1 MQQAKSLFLYL
12 MGTKPDA
19 MLKITILVLFY
30 FTFPLII
37 IYMCKRWSVLKKL
50 GSIVLAYGFGLLLGS
65 IGILPQGSDAYRLAL
80 QGKAAL
86 PDTEL
91 QALLA
96 AGTIS
101 QYDSYVNSIAST
113 QDLLVSVIV
122 PLAFPLLLFSLNI
135 KRWLRFAKEGFISM
149 VLALISVVAIVSSG
163 YFIFKN
169 VVPDSWKVA
178 GMLVGVYTGGTPN
191 LVSLKVALG
200 VDPNL
205 FVMTSTYDM
214 IVGAIT
220 IIFFITIGPKIFR
233 AILPPFKHHGDS
245 GVTDEMIEEAES
257 FEDFTGM
264 FRKGRIFPLLKA
276 LGLALLIFIVSF
288 GISLLLPGV
297 SQMVVVIL
305 SITTLAVLA
314 SLINWINSIEKT
326 FQLGMY
332 FILVFSFTVA
342 SMADLKVI
350 FSIGF
355 LGLFGYITY
364 AYFGTLLLHLLLS
377 RIFKV
382 NADDFLITTTAFVF
396 SPPFVPVVAGALK
409 NKDVIITGITV
420 GIIGYVIGNYLGVAL
435 GYFLKAF

>member
-1 MQQAKSLFLYL
+1 MIKIFLL
-12 MGTKPDA
+12 
-19 MLKITILVLFY
+19 ILFY

-37 IYMCKRWSVLKKL
+37 IYMCKRWSVLQKV
-50 GSIVLAYGFGLLLGS
+50 GSIVLAYGFGIFMGS

-86 PDTEL
+86 PDTEI
-91 QALLA
+91 QTLLA

-101 QYDSYVNSIAST
+101 QNDGYVNSIASA
-113 QDLLVSVIV
+113 QDMLVSVIV

-135 KRWLRFAKEGFISM
+135 KRWLRFAKDGLISM
-149 VLALISVVAIVSSG
+149 ILALISVVVIVSSG

-233 AILPPFKHHGDS
+233 AILPPFKHHGDTE
-245 GVTDEMIEEAES
+245 VTDEMIKEAES
-257 FEDFTGM
+257 FEDFSGM
-264 FRKGRIFPLLKA
+264 LKKGRVVPLLKA
-276 LGLALLIFIVSF
+276 LGLALFIFIASF
-288 GISLLLPGV
+288 GISLLLPKV

-305 SITTLAVLA
+305 SITTLGILA
-314 SLINWINSIEKT
+314 SLINWINKIEKT

-332 FILVFSFTVA
+332 FILIFSFTVA
-342 SMADLKVI
+342 SMADLRVV

-355 LGLFGYITY
+355 LGLFAYITY
-364 AYFGTLLLHLLLS
+364 AYFGSLILHLLLS
-377 RIFKV
+377 KIFKV

-420 GIIGYVIGNYLGVAL
+420 GIIGYVIGNYLGVGL
-435 GYFLKAF
+435 GYFLKGF

>member
-1 MQQAKSLFLYL
+1 MI
-12 MGTKPDA
+12 
-19 MLKITILVLFY
+19 KIVLLILFY
-30 FTFPLII
+30 FAFPLVI
-37 IYMCKRWSVLKKL
+37 IYMCKRWSALKKL

-65 IGILPQGSDAYRLAL
+65 VGFFPRGSDAYNLAL
-80 QGKAAL
+80 QGRAAL
-86 PDTEL
+86 PDTEM
-91 QALLA
+91 QALLG

-101 QYDSYVNSIAST
+101 QGDSYVNSISSA
-113 QDLLVSVIV
+113 QDMLVSIIV
-122 PLAFPLLLFSLNI
+122 PLSFPLLLFSLNI

-149 VLALISVVAIVSSG
+149 ILALISVVVIVSSG

-169 VVPDSWKVA
+169 VVPESWKVA

-214 IVGAIT
+214 IVGAVT
-220 IIFFITIGPKIFR
+220 IIFFITAGPRVFR
-233 AILPPFKHHGDS
+233 AILPPFKKHGDS
-245 GVTDEMIEEAES
+245 EVTDEMIEEAES

-264 FRKGRIFPLLKA
+264 FRKGRLIPLLKA
-276 LGLALLIFIVSF
+276 LGMALLIFIISF
-288 GISLLLPGV
+288 GISLLFPKA

-305 SITTLAVLA
+305 SITTLAIIA
-314 SLINWINSIEKT
+314 SLINSINKIEKT

-342 SMADLKVI
+342 SMADLGVI

-355 LGLFGYITY
+355 LGLFAYISY
-364 AYFGTLLLHLLLS
+364 AYFGTLILHIILS
-377 RIFKV
+377 KIFRV

-420 GIIGYVIGNYLGVAL
+420 GIIGYVIGNYLGVGL
-435 GYFLKAF
+435 GYFLKGF

>member
-1 MQQAKSLFLYL
+1 MF
-12 MGTKPDA
+12 
-19 MLKITILVLFY
+19 KIILLIIFY
-30 FTFPLII
+30 FAFPLVI
-37 IYMCKRWSVLKKL
+37 IYLCKRWSILKKI
-50 GSIVLAYGFGLLLGS
+50 GSIVLAYGFGILLGS
-65 IGILPQGSDAYRLAL
+65 VGILPSGSDAYKLAL
-80 QGKAAL
+80 QGRAAL
-86 PDTEL
+86 PQLEMET
-91 QALLA
+91 LLDS
-96 AGTIS
+96 GTIS
-101 QYDSYVNSIAST
+101 QGDSYVNSIASA
-113 QDLLVSVIV
+113 QDLLVSIIV

-135 KRWLRFAKEGFISM
+135 RRWLRFAKEGFISM
-149 VLALISVVAIVSSG
+149 ILALISVVAIVASG

-220 IIFFITIGPKIFR
+220 IIFFITAGPRLFR
-233 AILPPFKHHGDS
+233 AILPPFKHFKDTE
-245 GVTDEMIEEAES
+245 VTDEMIDEAGS
-257 FEDFTGM
+257 FEDYTGM
-264 FRKGRIFPLLKA
+264 FKKGRIVPLLKA
-276 LGLALLIFIVSF
+276 LGLALLIFVVSF
-288 GISLLLPGV
+288 GISLLLPNV
-297 SQMVVVIL
+297 QQMVVVIL
-305 SITTLAVLA
+305 SITTLAIVA
-314 SLINWINSIEKT
+314 SLVNWINKIEKT

-342 SMADLKVI
+342 SMADLGVV

-355 LGLFGYITY
+355 LGLFAYISY
-364 AYFGTLLLHLLLS
+364 AYFGTLFLHLLLS
-377 RIFKV
+377 KIFKV

-420 GIIGYVIGNYLGVAL
+420 GIIGYVIGNYLGVGL
-435 GYFLKAF
+435 GYFLKGF

>member
-1 MQQAKSLFLYL
+1 MI
-12 MGTKPDA
+12 
-19 MLKITILVLFY
+19 KIILLVLFY
-30 FTFPLII
+30 FTFPLLI
-37 IYMCKRWSVLKKL
+37 IYLCKKWPVLKKL
-50 GSIVLAYGFGLLLGS
+50 GSIVLVYGFGLILGTT
-65 IGILPQGSDAYRLAL
+65 GILPQGSDAYRLAL
-80 QGKAAL
+80 QGRASISGAEMESMIS
-86 PDTEL
+86 T
-91 QALLA
+91 
-96 AGTIS
+96 GTIS
-101 QYDSYVNSIAST
+101 QDDSYVNSIAST
-113 QDLLVSVIV
+113 QDMLISVIV

-135 KRWLRFAKEGFISM
+135 KRWLRFAKVGFISM
-149 VLALISVVAIVSSG
+149 ILAIISVVVIVSTG

-178 GMLVGVYTGGTPN
+178 GMLIGVYTGGTPN

-220 IIFFITIGPKIFR
+220 IIFFITAGPRVFR
-233 AILPPFKHHGDS
+233 AILPPFKHDGETAGS
-245 GVTDEMIEEAES
+245 DETFAETES
-257 FEDFTGM
+257 FEDYSGM
-264 FRKGRIFPLLKA
+264 FKKGRLLPLVKA
-276 LGLALLIFIVSF
+276 LGIALLILILSF
-288 GISLLLPGV
+288 VISLLLPGI

-305 SITTLAVLA
+305 SITTLAIIA
-314 SLINWINSIEKT
+314 SMVNWVNKIEKS

-342 SMADLKVI
+342 SMADLRVI

-355 LGLFGYITY
+355 LGLFAYISY
-364 AYFGTLLLHLLLS
+364 AYFGSLFLHLLLS
-377 RIFKV
+377 KIFKV
-382 NADDFLITTTAFVF
+382 NADDYLITTAAFVF

-435 GYFLKAF
+435 GYFLKQIIQTN

>member
-1 MQQAKSLFLYL
+1 
-12 MGTKPDA
+12 
-19 MLKITILVLFY
+19 MLKIILLVLFY
-30 FTFPLII
+30 FAFPLVI
-37 IYMCKRWSVLKKL
+37 IYICKNWSILKKL
-50 GSIVLAYGFGLLLGS
+50 GSIVLAYAFGLIFGS
-65 IGILPQGSDAYRLAL
+65 VGILPQGSDSYLLSL
-80 QGKAAL
+80 QGRTAL

-91 QALLA
+91 QSLLA

-101 QYDSYVNSIAST
+101 QGDSFVNSIAST
-113 QDLLVSVIV
+113 QDMLVSVIV

-135 KRWLRFAKEGFISM
+135 RRWLRFARDGFISM
-149 VLALISVVAIVSSG
+149 VLALVSVGVIVTSG
-163 YFIFKN
+163 FFIFKN
-169 VVPDSWKVA
+169 IVPESWKVA

-220 IIFFITIGPKIFR
+220 IIFFISVGPKIFR
-233 AILPPFKHHGDS
+233 AILPPFKHSKDS
-245 GVTDEMIEEAES
+245 VVSDELIHETES

-264 FRKGRIFPLLKA
+264 FRKGRLLPLIKA
-276 LGLALLIFIVSF
+276 LGLALLIFIASY
-288 GISLLLPGV
+288 GLSLILPDL

-314 SLINWINSIEKT
+314 SLIPRINKIEKT

-350 FSIGF
+350 FNIGF
-355 LGLFGYITY
+355 LGLFGYISY
-364 AYFGTLLLHLLLS
+364 AYFGSLLLHLMLS
-377 RIFKV
+377 KIFRV

-420 GIIGYVIGNYLGVAL
+420 GIFGYIIGNYLGVAI
-435 GYFLKAF
+435 GYFLKGF

>member
-1 MQQAKSLFLYL
+1 MI
-12 MGTKPDA
+12 
-19 MLKITILVLFY
+19 KIILLILFY
-30 FTFPLII
+30 FAFPLVI
-37 IYMCKRWSVLKKL
+37 IYLCKRWSVLKKL

-65 IGILPQGSDAYRLAL
+65 VGLFPSGSDAYNLAL
-80 QGKAAL
+80 QGRAAL

-91 QALLA
+91 QALLG

-101 QYDSYVNSIAST
+101 QADSYVNSIASV
-113 QDLLVSVIV
+113 QDMLVSIIV
-122 PLAFPLLLFSLNI
+122 PLSFPLLLFSLNI
-135 KRWLRFAKEGFISM
+135 KRWFRFAKEGFISM
-149 VLALISVVAIVSSG
+149 ILALVSVVVIVSSG

-220 IIFFITIGPKIFR
+220 IIFFITAGPKLFR
-233 AILPPFKHHGDS
+233 AILPPFKKNGEAE
-245 GVTDEMIEEAES
+245 VTEAMIEEAES
-257 FEDFTGM
+257 FEDYTGM
-264 FRKGRIFPLLKA
+264 FRKGRILPLLNA
-276 LGLALLIFIVSF
+276 LGLALLIFIISF
-288 GISLLLPGV
+288 GISLLLPKI

-305 SITTLAVLA
+305 SITTLAVAA
-314 SLINWINSIEKT
+314 SLINRINRIEKT

-342 SMADLKVI
+342 SMADLGVI

-355 LGLFGYITY
+355 LGLFAYISY
-364 AYFGTLLLHLLLS
+364 AYFGSLILHLILS
-377 RIFKV
+377 RIFRV
-382 NADDFLITTTAFVF
+382 NADDYLITTTAFVF

-420 GIIGYVIGNYLGVAL
+420 GILGYIIGNYLGVGL
-435 GYFLKAF
+435 GYFLKGF

>member
-1 MQQAKSLFLYL
+1 
-12 MGTKPDA
+12 